1 MLKSLIEYAGKI
13 NYMRTMGNI
22 HHAQQILIAGPA
34 WVGDM
39 VMAQSLLITL
49 KQRAHPVE
57 IDVLAPAWSNPI
69 LARMPEVRDIIN
81 LPISHGEFGL
91 GQRYK
96 IGKSLREKKYDQ
108 AIITPRSYKAALVPF
123 FAKAKQRTG
132 YRGEMRYGV
141 INDIRKLD
149 KDILQQTVQRYVAL
163 GLEKD
168 ISNVPEIPFPKLSV
182 DTSNLNRLL
191 AELKLNLE
199 KPVIALL
206 PGAEYGE
213 AKRWPIEHYAS
224 LANKLSEDGFQVW
237 VIGSEKD
244 RAVSE
249 NIAKNN
255 SIYNLCGKTR
265 LEDSI
270 DLLSV
275 CKSAVTNDSGLMHI
289 AAAVDIPLVA
299 IYGSSTPEYTP
310 PLTNKAKIHYLNLE
324 CSPCFK
330 RECPL
335 GHYNCLKNIQVKD
348 VLKMIDSIK
357 V

>member
-1 MLKSLIEYAGKI
+1 MQVRLT
-13 NYMRTMGNI
+13 MRK
-22 HHAQQILIAGPA
+22 AQQILVAGPA

-39 VMAQSLLITL
+39 VMAQSLFITL
-49 KQRAHPVE
+49 KQSSYPVE

-69 LARMPEVRDIIN
+69 IARMPEIREIIN

-123 FAKAKQRTG
+123 FAKVIQRTG

-163 GLEKD
+163 GLEKNICD
-168 ISNVPEIPFPKLSV
+168 APKIPFPKLSV

-191 AELKLNLE
+191 GELKLSLE
-199 KPVIALL
+199 KPIIALL

-213 AKRWPIEHYAS
+213 AKRWPIENYAL
-224 LANKLSEDGFQVW
+224 LANKLSENGFQVW
-237 VIGSEKD
+237 VLGSEKD
-244 RAVSE
+244 HPAALK
-249 NIAKNN
+249 IADGK
-255 SIYNLCGKTR
+255 SILNLCGKTR

-275 CKSAVTNDSGLMHI
+275 CRGAVTNDSGLMHI
-289 AAAVDIPLVA
+289 AAAVDIPIVA

-310 PLTNKAKIHYLNLE
+310 PLTNKAKIHYLALD

-335 GHYNCLKNIQVKD
+335 GHTNCLKNITVDD
-348 VLKMIDSIK
+348 VFNNIK
-357 V
+357 NVSG